1 MRELRPGWRVGLLS
15 TVALGNV
22 IGLDV
27 DFLALNAKSTSR
39 AKVRNIQ
46 NRDKQAMVWTV
57 NDAVGMS
64 VMFGRGV
71 DAIITDEPALAVS
84 VLEQRLELNP
94 AERLLMYLADVFD
107 QPAMYKE
114 Q

>member
-1 MRELRPGWRVGLLS
+1 LV
-15 TVALGNV
+15 
-22 IGLDV
+22 
-27 DFLALNAKSTSR
+27 SR
-39 AKVRNIQ
+39 AKIRNIQ

-64 VMFGRGV
+64 VMFSRGV

-94 AERLLMYLADVFD
+94 AERMLMYLADVFD
-107 QPAMYKE
+107 QPSMYKE